1 MTPMEILADEI
12 KQAEQRYQEHDNLP
26 ALMYLKGLE
35 MAQAIMRGEIE

>member
-12 KQAEQRYQEHDNLP
+12 KQAEQRYREHDNLP
-26 ALMYLKGLE
+26 SLMYLKGLE

>member
-35 MAQAIMRGEIE
+35 MAQAIMNGDIE

>member
-35 MAQAIMRGEIE
+35 MAQAIMSGEIE

>member
-12 KQAEQRYQEHDNLP
+12 KQAKQRYEEHGNMQ

-35 MAQAIMRGEIE
+35 MAEAILRGDID